1 MVDLMSFLKLFQ
13 PISGRPAAKNA
24 RTVPTIRSATR
35 KQAAGGSRTATGL
48 KPASPV
54 DPFLQAQRDVAN
66 AENEVVEVSRGH
78 LATLLAL
85 PPRPRLSHLAD
96 PELTPADQAA
106 LKNSVRS
113 LLPRSTAGKLLALN
127 LAGTLRRLLQRCGYK
142 CIATIAALA
151 ISGLAAGIAWHNTGE
166 RVLVSNATWLVDWHL
181 PDGSIFHGAWKAG
194 FPVIAMHPRNGRV
207 AFRYWLTGRGY
218 ATTEVDQDWLI
229 KHSFD
234 YVVAPTGAVGAV
246 NPAKRGSL

>member
-1 MVDLMSFLKLFQ
+1 MTLLKLFQ
-13 PISGRPAAKNA
+13 QISGRPAVKKGRA
-24 RTVPTIRSATR
+24 VPTARPAAQ
-35 KQAAGGSRTATGL
+35 KEAAGGIPTATGSN
-48 KPASPV
+48 PASPI
-54 DPFLQAQRDVAN
+54 DPFLQAQQDVAN

-78 LATLLAL
+78 LATLLAT
-85 PPRPRLSHLAD
+85 PPRTWLSHLAD
-96 PELTPADQAA
+96 LELTSADKTA
-106 LKNSVRS
+106 LENSVRS
-113 LLPRSTAGKLLALN
+113 LLPRSTAARLLALN

-151 ISGLAAGIAWHNTGE
+151 ISGLVAGTAWRNTGE
-166 RVLVSNATWLVDWHL
+166 RTLVSDQTRPIDWTL

-194 FPVIAMHPRNGRV
+194 FPVIAMRPRNGKV
-207 AFRYWLTGRGY
+207 ILRYWLPGRGY

-234 YVVAPTGAVGAV
+234 YVVAPTGAIGAV

>member
-1 MVDLMSFLKLFQ
+1 MNIVRLFQ
-13 PISGRPAAKNA
+13 QMSGRPAAKKG
-24 RTVPTIRSATR
+24 PTDAAVRPASR
-35 KQAAGGSRTATGL
+35 KEAAGGSPAATGS

-85 PPRPRLSHLAD
+85 PPRTWLSHLAD
-96 PELTPADQAA
+96 LELTPADKSA

-113 LLPRSTAGKLLALN
+113 LLPRSTAAKLLGFN
-127 LAGTLRRLLQRCGYK
+127 LAGTSRRLLQRCGYK
-142 CIATIAALA
+142 CMASIVVLTVC
-151 ISGLAAGIAWHNTGE
+151 SLAAGTAWYNTGE
-166 RVLVSNATWLVDWHL
+166 RVIVSNETWWVDWTL
-181 PDGSIFHGAWKAG
+181 PDGSNLHGGWKAG
-194 FPVIAMHPRNGRV
+194 FPAIAMRPRNGRV
-207 AFRYWLTGRGY
+207 VLRYWLAGQGY

-234 YVVAPTGAVGAV
+234 HVVAPTGAVGAV
-246 NPAKRGSL
+246 NLAKRGSL

>member
-1 MVDLMSFLKLFQ
+1 MADLMSFLKLFQ
-13 PISGRPAAKNA
+13 QIGGRPAAKKG
-24 RTVPTIRSATR
+24 RTDPTTR
-35 KQAAGGSRTATGL
+35 PAAKKEAAGGIPTATGSN
-48 KPASPV
+48 PASPI
-54 DPFLQAQRDVAN
+54 DPFLLAQRDVAN

-106 LKNSVRS
+106 LENSVRS

-151 ISGLAAGIAWHNTGE
+151 TSGLVAGAAWRNTGE
-166 RVLVSNATWLVDWHL
+166 RTLVSDQTRPIDWTL
-181 PDGSIFHGAWKAG
+181 PDGSIFHGAWKGG
-194 FPVIAMHPRNGRV
+194 FPVIAMRPRNGKV
-207 AFRYWLTGRGY
+207 ILRYWLPGRGY
-218 ATTEVDQDWLI
+218 ATTEVDHDWLI
-229 KHSFD
+229 KHS